1 MRLRPTLRRLH
12 LFPWRERPMIAFLVT
27 SASLRLPPQGAGRN
41 PCMWQGG
48 VLKITLLN
56 DTQP

>member
-1 MRLRPTLRRLH
+1 
-12 LFPWRERPMIAFLVT
+12 MIAFRVT
-27 SASLRLPPQGAGRN
+27 SASLRLSPQGAGRN
-41 PCMWQGG
+41 PCVWQGG